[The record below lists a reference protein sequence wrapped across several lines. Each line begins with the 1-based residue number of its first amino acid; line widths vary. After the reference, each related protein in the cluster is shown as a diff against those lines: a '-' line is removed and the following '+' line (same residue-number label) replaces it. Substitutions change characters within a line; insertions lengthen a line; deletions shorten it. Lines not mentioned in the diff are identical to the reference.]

1 MISVSHNPN
10 TYLNS
15 YLSITRS
22 MMVTVALSLGL
33 ITYSSKSNIFDEY
46 HVKYLSMGM
55 LLFAIIYG
63 LKGGEDFKKYTIFL
77 EKKLKE
83 NKKMTNRDVY
93 LLEIPSWK
101 KWIDLTNVY
110 ILILI
115 SVEIFLL
122 YKVFYKSSI

>member
-1 MISVSHNPN
+1 
-10 TYLNS
+10 
-15 YLSITRS
+15 
-22 MMVTVALSLGL
+22 
-33 ITYSSKSNIFDEY
+33 
-46 HVKYLSMGM
+46 MGM

-63 LKGGEDFKKYTIFL
+63 LKGGEDFKKYISFL
-77 EKKLKE
+77 EQKLKE

-110 ILILI
+110 ILVLI

-122 YKVFYKSSI
+122 YKVFYNSSI